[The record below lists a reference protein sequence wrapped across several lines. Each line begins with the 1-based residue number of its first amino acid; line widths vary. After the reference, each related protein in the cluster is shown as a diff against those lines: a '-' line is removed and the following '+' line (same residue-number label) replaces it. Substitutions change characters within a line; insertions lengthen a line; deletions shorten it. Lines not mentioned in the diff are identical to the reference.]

1 MRGLFNGKTVSHLEI
16 ALYFLVYRNFQ
27 LPPSR
32 VIPSSPLPPP
42 PLPGYLIL
50 PNVPTHRLVRT
61 TTLYSGP
68 KSAFCRKRK

>member
-27 LPPSR
+27 LPHSR
-32 VIPSSPLPPP
+32 LIPSSPTPP
-42 PLPGYLIL
+42 PGYLIL